1 MADSTEKI
9 QIEKLKGAENFQTWK
24 VLMQLLLTE
33 KGLRKCIDPESR
45 SSEEMAQRTNAVKA
59 KEEEEQSKAL
69 AAIGLRVS
77 PEYLGIITDANG
89 SARTA
94 WNEFQRM
101 FQSVTNA
108 RKMMLREKL
117 AGLRMEPGES
127 AAKYVARAKD
137 LKRDLIQAGLD
148 AGDVDLAA
156 ACGLSRS
163 FREIRMA
170 LDLQDKPISLDDM
183 LPLFLQ
189 HEARLERDE
198 ESEQAET
205 SNSMAFVSRNPRQ
218 HFGKSRKGSFKCW
231 TCGEEGHRQSE
242 CSKNP
247 DAPRN
252 PHANK
257 DCHRC
262 GEKGHIE
269 RNCPKVDKG
278 KSSDRGSSKGGKRG
292 MKKSM
297 AFASPPDR
305 DLSEMW
311 ILDSG
316 ASAHLCCQKEFFS
329 DLRPV
334 KEGEA
339 SEIQGVGD
347 TVKVEGIG
355 TVALICETSE
365 GEKTEVY
372 LEEVRYTPE
381 AQVNLA
387 SLSRFLAKGAKLSSE
402 GSVVSLSM
410 EGEEFL
416 EAENERGVSVIRT
429 VKRKPVA
436 FATSQVEQARLW
448 HRRLGHASCEALATM
463 SRDSLV
469 EGLPP
474 PQAFRK
480 AGETLC
486 EDCVLGKQ
494 TRKPFPP
501 SDRESSRPLEL
512 IHTDLCGTIPCKSA
526 GGARYAVTFIDDFIR
541 CGVVQLL
548 QNKEQA
554 RRALEAYVN
563 LVENQLGL
571 KVKRIQSDRG
581 GEYWNGEVKEFC
593 AKTGIFHQ
601 KTNAYS
607 SQENGVAEKL
617 NRTLMDKVRP
627 MLSESGL
634 ELKWWGEAIL
644 TANYVRN
651 RTLTKKTGKTPYEMF
666 FGKKPD
672 ISNLRVFGAPAFVHT
687 PAQRRKKLDPVSKP
701 SIFLGYEPGTK
712 GYRILLTSDKRTI
725 VVSKDVTFNE
735 RERNEG
741 SGIWET
747 ETPQPLQTAVPPV
760 PAEPEVPEGEKDAEL
775 RTRGRAEPEQRNGR
789 NGRNDATELPAERSA
804 EPEQTT
810 EKRERRPTLGSPEAE
825 LWRKALEEEF
835 ASLQENGT
843 WELREPPPGVKP
855 IPCKWAFKLKKD
867 ENGNIARFKARL
879 FIKGFKQ
886 KKGVDYEEVFAP
898 VSRHVTLRSLLAV
911 AAAQNLEVDQLDIKT
926 AFLNGDLE
934 EEIWMEQ
941 PELFETGGEKLACR
955 LKKSLYGLKQAPR
968 AWYLKLAAEMR
979 ELGFEPSAADPAL
992 FIRKEE
998 DGKKAFT
1005 AVWVDDC
1012 LVVGEKDVV
1021 AHVKA
1026 ALGRIFTVRDL
1037 GPVRY
1042 FLGMEVTRDR
1052 EARTIKLT
1060 QKRAALDLLNQFG
1073 MEATRARR
1081 VPLNPG
1087 EKVQKQGEP
1096 LDAERYPYASL
1107 VGSLLY
1113 LANCTRPDLAQATA
1127 SLARFMSSPTEDH
1140 WRLAKSVLSY
1150 LAGTVESGLTYGA
1163 EKLEFEGFCD
1173 ANHGG
1178 DPDTRRSTTGYVFL
1192 LGGAAVSWASKLQQ
1206 TVAYSTVEAEYMAAA
1221 HAAKEAL
1228 WIRKLA
1234 ADLGLESGR
1243 LTVWSDNQGALQLI
1257 KHPITSQRSKHIDI
1271 SHHFVRERVIRGE
1284 LKFEYCPTTKM
1295 PADFLTKALAV
1306 AKFEECKKLIGLE

>member
-9 QIEKLKGAENFQTWK
+9 QIEKLKGAENYQTWK

-33 KGLRKCIDPESR
+33 KGLKRCIDPETR
-45 SSEEMAQRTNAVKA
+45 TSEEMEGRSATVKA
-59 KEEEEQSKAL
+59 KEAEEQSKAL

-77 PEYLGIITDANG
+77 SEYLGIITDAEG
-89 SARTA
+89 SARAA

-101 FQSVTNA
+101 FQ
-108 RKMMLREKL
+108 
-117 AGLRMEPGES
+117 
-127 AAKYVARAKD
+127 
-137 LKRDLIQAGLD
+137 
-148 AGDVDLAA
+148 
-156 ACGLSRS
+156 
-163 FREIRMA
+163 
-170 LDLQDKPISLDDM
+170 
-183 LPLFLQ
+183 
-189 HEARLERDE
+189 
-198 ESEQAET
+198 
-205 SNSMAFVSRNPRQ
+205 NPKQ
-218 HFGKSRKGSFKCW
+218 NFGKSKKGGFKCW
-231 TCGEEGHRQSE
+231 TCGEAGHRKSE
-242 CSKNP
+242 CPKNP
-247 DAPRN
+247 DRN
-252 PHANK
+252 KECN
-257 DCHRC
+257 RC
-262 GEKGHIE
+262 GLKGHVE
-269 RNCPKVDKG
+269 KNCSREDKG
-278 KSSDRGSSKGGKRG
+278 KSSDRDSSAGGSSKKG

-297 AFASPPDR
+297 AFASPPEK
-305 DLSEMW
+305 DLSEVW

-316 ASAHLCCQKEFFS
+316 ASAHLCCKKEFFA

-355 TVALICETSE
+355 KVALLCETFE

-402 GSVVSLSM
+402 ESVVSLSV
-410 EGEEFL
+410 EGEKFL
-416 EAENERGVSVIRT
+416 EAENERGVSVIRL
-429 VKRKPVA
+429 VEQEPVA
-436 FATSQVEQARLW
+436 FAISQVEQARLW
-448 HRRLGHASCEALATM
+448 HRRLGHASSEALATM

-512 IHTDLCGTIPCKSA
+512 VHTDLCGTIPCKSA
-526 GGARYAVTFIDDFIR
+526 GGAKYAVTFIDDYSR

-548 QNKEQA
+548 QTKEQA

-581 GEYWNGEVKEFC
+581 GEYWNGEVKDFC
-593 AKTGIFHQ
+593 AKTGIYHQ
-601 KTNAYS
+601 KTNPYS
-607 SQENGVAEKL
+607 SPENGVAEKL
-617 NRTLMDKVRP
+617 NRTLMDKTRP

-634 ELKWWGEAIL
+634 EQKWWGEAIL

-651 RTLTKKTGKTPYEMF
+651 RTVTKKTGKTPYELF

-672 ISNLRVFGAPAFVHT
+672 VSNLRVFGVRAFVHT

-701 SIFLGYEPGTK
+701 GIFLGYEPGTK
-712 GYRILLTSDKRTI
+712 GYRVLLTSDRRTI
-725 VVSKDVTFNE
+725 VVSKDVTFDE

-747 ETPQPLQTAVPPV
+747 ETPQPLPTAVNPV
-760 PAEPEVPEGEKDAEL
+760 PAEPMLPEGEKDAEL
-775 RTRGRAEPEQRNGR
+775 RTRGRAEPEERNE
-789 NGRNDATELPAERSA
+789 ATELPAEQTA
-804 EPEQTT
+804 EPEPVP
-810 EKRERRPTLGSPEAE
+810 EKRERRPSKWYSSKEWVTANVAKETEPVEPQTLEEALGSPEAE

-835 ASLQENGT
+835 TSLQENGT
-843 WELREPPPGVKP
+843 WELSEPPPDVKP

-879 FIKGFKQ
+879 VIKGFKQ
-886 KKGVDYEEVFAP
+886 RKGVDYDEVFAP

-941 PELFETGGEKLACR
+941 PELFETGGKQLACR

-968 AWYLKLAAEMR
+968 AWYLKLTAEMR

-992 FIRKEE
+992 FIRRDE
-998 DGKKAFT
+998 DGRTAFT

-1012 LVVGEKDVV
+1012 LVVGEREVV
-1021 AHVKA
+1021 ASVKA

-1060 QKRAALDLLNQFG
+1060 QKRAALDLLEQFG
-1073 MEATRARR
+1073 MDATRARR

-1087 EKVQKQGEP
+1087 EKVQKRGEP
-1096 LDAERYPYASL
+1096 LDVERYPYASL

-1150 LAGTVESGLTYGA
+1150 LAGTVEAGLTYGA
-1163 EKLEFEGFCD
+1163 EKPEFEGFCD

-1271 SHHFVRERVIRGE
+1271 SHHFVRERVVRGE
-1284 LKFEYCPTTKM
+1284 LKFEYCPTAKM
-1295 PADFLTKALAV
+1295 PADFLTKALV
-1306 AKFEECKKLIGLE
+1306 VTKFEECKKLIGME